1 MKLCAVIVAGGR
13 SSRMGREKALELVR
27 GRTIIERISSTLAGQ
42 SAATVLNA
50 NGDTGRFVHLDLPIV
65 PDLRTDVGSPLAG
78 LHTALVHARDRGFDA
93 VLTTP
98 SDVPFL
104 PADLVQRLA
113 TASRRAAIAASAGQ
127 QHYLTGLW
135 SPALLPEIERAMG
148 DAPLPRLQDWARMC
162 EAAVVE
168 WPAEPYDPFF
178 NVNTPEELAEAER
191 IAAEFTL

>member
-13 SSRMGREKALELVR
+13 SSRMGREKMFESVR
-27 GRTIIERISSTLAGQ
+27 QRTIIERITSVLAGQ
-42 SAATVLNA
+42 AAVTVLNA
-50 NGDTGRFVHLDLPIV
+50 NADTGRFVHLDLPII
-65 PDLRTDVGSPLAG
+65 PDARADIGSPLAG
-78 LHTALVHARDRGFDA
+78 LHTALVHARESGFDA

-104 PADLVQRLA
+104 PPDLVQRLA
-113 TASRRAAIAASAGQ
+113 IASRRAAIAASGGQ

-135 SPALLPEIERAMG
+135 SPALLPEIERAMSE
-148 DAPLPRLQDWARMC
+148 PRLPRLQDWTRMC
-162 EAAVVE
+162 AAAVVE

-191 IAAEFTL
+191 IAAEFKL

>member
-13 SSRMGREKALELVR
+13 SSRMGREKMFESVR
-27 GRTIIERISSTLAGQ
+27 QRTIIERITSVLAGQ
-42 SAATVLNA
+42 AAATVLNA

-65 PDLRTDVGSPLAG
+65 ADARADIGSPLAG
-78 LHTALVHARDRGFDA
+78 LHTALVHARGSGFDA

-104 PADLVQRLA
+104 PPDLVQRLA
-113 TASRRAAIAASAGQ
+113 IASRRAAIAASGGQ

-135 SPALLPEIERAMG
+135 SPALLPEIERAMSE
-148 DAPLPRLQDWARMC
+148 PRLPRLQDWARMC
-162 EAAVVE
+162 AAAVVE

-191 IAAEFTL
+191 IAAEFKL